1 MTDSQMEKDRM
12 KSNAI
17 NVPMPLELREQVRG
31 EAKRLMLS
39 ESAIVRLAV
48 MAYFKDGKKGR

>member
-1 MTDSQMEKDRM
+1 MEKDRM